1 MIIALEFGKKA
12 VLTLFLRLI
21 TFRLLLFIKFNT
33 KINQKP
39 ITYLRKCVHLHQE
52 TYKPTFKINEIMTKE
67 DEADVQRLL
76 KNVDVT
82 ELMDMLMKHGNRYS
96 RRILKFFRWFC
107 KYVPVVL
114 MCFHAYGIWEFSQ
127 HQREMFIPYAENTPC
142 YLYIYF
148 MVYILPMVA
157 ILASRFFFLCW
168 RYRIPFFYFF
178 GINAA
183 HIVEWSWYTT
193 NDMVDSCYTVMVV
206 TAMFYIYG
214 FADMFISRT
223 KLGRKI
229 CA

>member
-1 MIIALEFGKKA
+1 
-12 VLTLFLRLI
+12 
-21 TFRLLLFIKFNT
+21 
-33 KINQKP
+33 
-39 ITYLRKCVHLHQE
+39 
-52 TYKPTFKINEIMTKE
+52 MTKE
-67 DEADVQRLL
+67 DEAEVQRLL
-76 KNVDVT
+76 MNVDVT

-107 KYVPVVL
+107 KYVPIGI
-114 MCFHAYGIWEFSQ
+114 MCFHVYGIYNFSQ
-127 HQREMFIPYAENTPC
+127 HPREMFIPYAENMPC
-142 YLYIYF
+142 YIFIYF
-148 MVYILPMVA
+148 MVYVFPMVA

-193 NDMVDSCYTVMVV
+193 NDMIDSCFTVMVV
-206 TAMFYIYG
+206 TALFYLYG
-214 FADMFISRT
+214 FAEIFIGKT